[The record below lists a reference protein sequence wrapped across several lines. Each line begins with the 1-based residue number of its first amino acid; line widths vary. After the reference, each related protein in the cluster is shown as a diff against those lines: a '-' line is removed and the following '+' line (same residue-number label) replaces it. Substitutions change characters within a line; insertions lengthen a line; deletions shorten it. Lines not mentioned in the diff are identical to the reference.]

1 MGFLD
6 STIDSASGVLGDAGK
21 VLGGTAPSSGSAPDA
36 KPKYYRGE
44 DLGQPPDGVAGS
56 ASPKPAGD
64 STDSMA
70 VDKGLP
76 IQFIHFG
83 FAHLDHTSDF
93 DHKTAVQDDQPG
105 QLPLNPP
112 TPQSRAIVF
121 RAALERETI
130 LLYGFISSCQNVLK
144 EKEGAEGNKGS
155 PDALGNTLSNPGLG
169 NVMQT
174 ASDLLGSTG
183 GSSGP
188 KASDLNAMAGAVTAA
203 GGKIAVSPVMYKVVH
218 QTGVDLAQ
226 ARANYRAF
234 LDNLQKNP
242 QGQKDSKGGLLGNL
256 PGVSDVASGVASA
269 ISSVSG
275 ELGDILTIIQGIV
288 FKAFDIYV
296 ATYTN
301 IAEAQELAI
310 EMACHDL
317 SIQGIR
323 GNVCPIFVPWF
334 IKNPDDASSSSSS
347 SPDDNDPLLSTDTS
361 GSGPGMGDQLKALP
375 GKAKDKAA
383 SAATGMVNSFLAITS
398 DDYWSQPFLNQ
409 SFSLDASGPKL
420 PKDQPPP
427 PPKTVGT
434 LVVQAFK
441 QALDMQGKNLGFA
454 EDLVTDIMQEDAD
467 FLQTIYQT
475 LLAWDNTK
483 TIPAEALYSAVRERL
498 LHRLVGLLLDKL
510 TFLQSVK
517 DFSLPFDKKDGKQGG
532 KALDKG
538 TALGIDE
545 LNDQFGQQLDPVL
558 KLAMDNLLGELETAR
573 KTAVAQNSMTM
584 EVYLG
589 LLPRV
594 MAMLFRDTFF
604 PVWDILV
611 KEGCP
616 WINSVLGGP
625 VGSAAAAFKSVRGGV
640 HDARDKLSRAKNV
653 ADQGLGVTGSLGSGS
668 DIGKYKK
675 AWDTG
680 GIADDPNNPDAATA
694 QSGFPLAARTAAAT
708 GGPSTKSEVE
718 SVKLIPDSECAP
730 APGNRA

>member
-1 MGFLD
+1 MSFLD
-6 STIDSASGVLGDAGK
+6 SPIDKLSGALGDVGN
-21 VLGGTAPSSGSAPDA
+21 VLGGTPAPSGAAPDA
-36 KPKYYRGE
+36 KPKYYHGE

-56 ASPKPAGD
+56 ASPKPTGNT
-64 STDSMA
+64 SDSMA

-93 DHKTAVQDDQPG
+93 DHKATVEDDKGG
-105 QLPLNPP
+105 QLPQNPA

-121 RAALERETI
+121 RAALEREAI

-155 PDALGNTLSNPGLG
+155 TDALGNTLSNPGLG

-188 KASDLNAMAGAVTAA
+188 KASDLNPMAAAVMTA
-203 GGKIAVSPVMYKVVH
+203 GGKIIASPVMYKVVH

-256 PGVSDVASGVASA
+256 PGVSDIASGVASA

-301 IAEAQELAI
+301 IAEAQEFSI
-310 EMACHDL
+310 ERACHDM
-317 SIQGIR
+317 SIQAIR
-323 GNVCPIFVPWF
+323 SNTCPIFFPWF
-334 IKNPDDASSSSSS
+334 VKNPDDSSSSSTPGS
-347 SPDDNDPLLSTDTS
+347 NAPLLSTSTS
-361 GSGPGMGDQLKALP
+361 GGGPSLGQQLQDLP
-375 GKAKDKAA
+375 GKVKDQAED
-383 SAATGMVNSFLAITS
+383 AATNQINKFLEVTS

-409 SFSLDASGPKL
+409 AFSLDASDPKA

-427 PPKTVGT
+427 PPKAIGT

-441 QALDMQGKNLGFA
+441 TALDMQGKDLGFA
-454 EDLVTDIMQEDAD
+454 EDLVTTIMREDTD

-483 TIPAEALYSAVRERL
+483 KIPTEDLYSAVRERL
-498 LHRLVGLLLDKL
+498 LQRLVDLLLDKL

-517 DFSLPFDKKDGKQGG
+517 DFSLPFDKKKGKQGG

-538 TALGIDE
+538 TAVGIDE
-545 LNDQFGQQLDPVL
+545 LNQQFGQELEPVL
-558 KLAMDNLLGELETAR
+558 KLAMDNLVAELETAR
-573 KTAVAQNSMTM
+573 STAVAQNSMTM

-594 MAMLFRDTFF
+594 LAMLFRDTFF
-604 PVWDILV
+604 PVWDLLV
-611 KEGCP
+611 KKGCP
-616 WINSVLGGP
+616 WINDFLGGP
-625 VGSAAAAFKSVRGGV
+625 VGSAAAAFKDARKGV
-640 HDARDKLSRAKNV
+640 HDVRDTMSRVKNV
-653 ADQGLGVTGSLGSGS
+653 ADQGTGISADLSGS
-668 DIGKYKK
+668 DAGKYKR

-680 GIADDPNNPDAATA
+680 GIGEDPDGSGAKTA
-694 QSGFPLAARTAAAT
+694 QSTFPLTGRTAAAT
-708 GGPSTKSEVE
+708 GGPSTKGEVE
-718 SVKLIPDSECAP
+718 SVTIVPDSECVPVA
-730 APGNRA
+730 N